1 VRRIASPEFRLF
13 EQSARWLRDI
23 CLNYRMATIA
33 KWYCDRLNI
42 SGFDIGENNRFQGCC
57 LMIM

>member
-1 VRRIASPEFRLF
+1 
-13 EQSARWLRDI
+13 
-23 CLNYRMATIA
+23 MATIA